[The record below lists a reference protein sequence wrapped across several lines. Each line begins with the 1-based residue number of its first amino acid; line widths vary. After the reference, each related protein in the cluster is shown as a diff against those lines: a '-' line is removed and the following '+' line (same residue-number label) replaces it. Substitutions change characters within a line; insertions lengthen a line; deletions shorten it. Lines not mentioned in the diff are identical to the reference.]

1 MTSATPAS
9 SIRYSRLV
17 HACKKFLATDATQ
30 ASSSDISKFVRCV
43 HHALNAIQADNAL
56 VNTTFHDDLLLI
68 EADLKALHGPTDD
81 ESAFPTQNVLR
92 QRRQRAVALRS
103 STDTDPIG
111 AILSHVEGKVVST
124 WEDKKLSLMDDDFM
138 TFSTADFTVESA
150 SSKPPSVRA
159 IRDQLGCVHLYL
171 GDDDVFSMCILPRLV
186 PNNRSGSL
194 SAAKSVEAKE
204 ALENELQAL
213 SSRLKHA
220 THGLNQNLKED
231 ATLLDQV
238 AADAE
243 ANQAKLDT
251 ENRKLAVHRQSRIG
265 FFTTMYLLVGLG
277 VVFIAMYLFMKVWST
292 RHYPIL

>member
-56 VNTTFHDDLLLI
+56 VNTTFHDDLHLI

-150 SSKPPSVRA
+150 SSKSPSVRA
-159 IRDQLGCVHLYL
+159 IRDQLG
-171 GDDDVFSMCILPRLV
+171 LV